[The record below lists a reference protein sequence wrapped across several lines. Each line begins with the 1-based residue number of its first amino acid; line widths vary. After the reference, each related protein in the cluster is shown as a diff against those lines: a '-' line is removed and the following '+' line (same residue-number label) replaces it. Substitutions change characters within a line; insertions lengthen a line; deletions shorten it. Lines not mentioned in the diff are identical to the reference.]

1 MIKSSI
7 YKFTIADIVE
17 VITFCRDYH
26 LDITKQSSG
35 RTGSGP
41 RGLGGEIDAFGPG
54 KLNEIAVSKLLSTD
68 GKKSCSVDNQIYSNY
83 EVGLKTIP
91 DLVAVVEEGVGTR
104 KPNLYIEVKKISE
117 SDQWLGIHTDQLKSI
132 QRDSKVKFDEIFLIF
147 GEVYFQDKKNRK
159 QQDFLGA
166 FLKSSMSNTK
176 VKFQAF
182 SSLSDLRCK
191 IHYVF
196 SVADLQKFGH
206 EFKAGDIIPLL
217 HYSEAKQVFRSDGKL
232 WKGLKVAKTLK
243 GESRIQAPGIDG
255 KSYDYGKFECYGH
268 VQVIKKQ
275 RSSRTYLSFLSDT
288 AIRNDFFGEL
298 KFKKGETIFFNVRN
312 MLAGLQGSKVKTKS
326 DWWISRR
333 KLDQLIKTGYIDST
347 EDSIKHIRKKI

>member
-1 MIKSSI
+1 MKTNSV
-7 YKFTIADIVE
+7 YEFTVDDFVE

-68 GKKSCSVDNQIYSNY
+68 GKKRCSVDNQIYSNY
-83 EVGLKTIP
+83 EVGIKTIP
-91 DLVAVVEEGVGTR
+91 DLVEVVEAGAGAR

-132 QRDSKVKFDEIFLIF
+132 LRDSQIKIHDIFLIF
-147 GEVYFQDKKNRK
+147 GEVYFQDNKNRK

-166 FLKSSMSNTK
+166 FLNSSMSNTK
-176 VKFQAF
+176 VNFQAF
-182 SSLSDLRCK
+182 SQLNDLRCK
-191 IHYVF
+191 IHYVL
-196 SVADLQKFGH
+196 SITDLQTFGH
-206 EFKAGDIIPLL
+206 EFKAGGIIPDL
-217 HYSEAKQVFRSDGKL
+217 HFSEAKQVFRSDGRL
-232 WKGLKVAKTLK
+232 WKGLKVEKTLK
-243 GESRIQAPGIDG
+243 GKSQIEAPGIDG
-255 KSYDYGKFECYGH
+255 QRYDYGKFECYGH
-268 VQVIKKQ
+268 VQVIKKKGN
-275 RSSRTYLSFLSDT
+275 SRTYLSILSDT
-288 AIRNDFFGEL
+288 TIRNDFFGEL
-298 KFKKGETIFFNVRN
+298 EFKKGETIFFNIRN

-333 KLDQLIKTGYIDST
+333 KLDQLIKTG
-347 EDSIKHIRKKI
+347 SIVRIEEAIKLLRKNI